1 MGVEAT
7 VMPTGHLDMLT
18 GDIQQFDEAVRNQLC
33 PYLNQLGELALE
45 QVRASQEAVDSGD
58 LDTLAAM
65 AASLATNQKSV
76 KKEEMPH
83 DAIPESSHQ
92 IDDKLEQQAVEL
104 TMIQAAEGLNVA
116 RAREIR
122 LQESIHDDAVVQIE
136 SVLADEMQQHTL
148 EATLQDM
155 PEVEPAVIP
164 ESVVEAVAETVEATE
179 TVVELSETPVLVQS
193 AVVLLEGKE
202 LEISDVE
209 EPVEVKIVV
218 VQDHI
223 SEVFEANESPESG
236 LDNAEVYTNA
246 DIEASELITEQ
257 DAPFEAPEIF
267 EEAAE
272 QPLDATVLVDE
283 VVVTELVEPAEVVLA
298 AVETPVP
305 PVHEQLEELI
315 QETVPPEQ
323 VIAAQAVLEQIR
335 KVILSEAETVET
347 IVAGAALLDIGT
359 GEVEFSP
366 ELEELVEELTRLMG
380 EIDPETVREL
390 IGQLKLEIV
399 AEAEEANTGWLD
411 DGMHE
416 VLADNVSPSS
426 ASDESI
432 LHALLGRLAM
442 IRPLVA

>member
-1 MGVEAT
+1 
-7 VMPTGHLDMLT
+7 
-18 GDIQQFDEAVRNQLC
+18 
-33 PYLNQLGELALE
+33 
-45 QVRASQEAVDSGD
+45 
-58 LDTLAAM
+58 
-65 AASLATNQKSV
+65 
-76 KKEEMPH
+76 
-83 DAIPESSHQ
+83 
-92 IDDKLEQQAVEL
+92 
-104 TMIQAAEGLNVA
+104 
-116 RAREIR
+116 
-122 LQESIHDDAVVQIE
+122 
-136 SVLADEMQQHTL
+136 MQQHTL

-164 ESVVEAVAETVEATE
+164 ESVVEAVAETVGATE

-209 EPVEVKIVV
+209 EPVEVKIIV

-246 DIEASELITEQ
+246 EIEASELITEQ

-267 EEAAE
+267 DEAAE
-272 QPLDATVLVDE
+272 QPLDATILVDE
-283 VVVTELVEPAEVVLA
+283 VVVTELDEPAEVELA
-298 AVETPVP
+298 AVETPVQP
-305 PVHEQLEELI
+305 LHEQLEELI

-323 VIAAQAVLEQIR
+323 VIEAQAVLELIR
-335 KVILSEAETVET
+335 EVILSEAETVEL
-347 IVAGAALLDIGT
+347 IVAEAALLDIGT

-390 IGQLKLEIV
+390 VGQLKLEIV